1 MALGCRVLGHRVRF
15 WAEGE
20 TMHWECERGCGL
32 GGTKA
37 YATPADAARYAAA
50 FDRQDAADL
59 GRRAPLSLFPLRLVR
74 RRRERRPPG

>member
-15 WAEGE
+15 WTDGD
-20 TMHWECERGCGL
+20 TMRWECERGCGL
-32 GGTKA
+32 AGSKT

-50 FDRQDAADL
+50 FDRGDSRDL

-74 RRRERRPPG
+74 RRRERR